1 MGLGEQDFMDEAT
14 LKAEYEQYGLRYYTP
29 NEELW
34 NAITHGIGAPIALG
48 FMIYLLVVASSLRE
62 IFAALLLCIPA
73 MQVYTTSGVYHALT
87 NKAKKSIARRID
99 HANIAFLVTAC
110 GVPFALLF
118 SDYLINYIGIGV
130 CFALAIINAFLCVYD
145 LMRFKVFGVVVDAV
159 IGAIL
164 LILYIINISS
174 PYATLEVNV
183 LFLVG
188 FLFCAAGLGLYTI
201 KRKYIHTVFHVA
213 TLIGPVLMM
222 GATIILFALQ

>member
-1 MGLGEQDFMDEAT
+1 MLNDKTVSD
-14 LKAEYEQYGLRYYTP
+14 EYEKYGLRYYTP

-34 NAITHGIGAPIALG
+34 NAVTHGIGAPIAIG
-48 FMIYLLVVASSLRE
+48 FMIYLLTIASSVRE

-73 MQVYTTSGVYHALT
+73 LQVYATSGVYHALT
-87 NKAKKSIARRID
+87 DKAKKSMARRID

-118 SDYLINYIGIGV
+118 NDSILNYVGIGI
-130 CFALAIINAFLCVYD
+130 CFTLAIINAFLCVYD
-145 LMRFKVFGVVVDAV
+145 LMKFKVFGTVVDAI

-164 LILYIINISS
+164 LIIYILNLNS
-174 PYATLEVNV
+174 PYATFEVNM
-183 LFLVG
+183 LFLIG
-188 FLFCAAGLGLYTI
+188 FIFCAVGLVLYTI

-222 GATIILFALQ
+222 IATVLLFNLQ